1 MTWKDKLEIGLKDDA
16 PFRKDNLPEFQ
27 QSPASPDRK
36 PGDPERSPEQPG
48 AGAPAGRQN
57 GARQNRPRDWRGAG
71 DTTNIG

>member
-27 QSPASPDRK
+27 QSPATPDRK

-48 AGAPAGRQN
+48 ARAQAARKAGPRQIRKAS
-57 GARQNRPRDWRGAG
+57 GRKRSSRR
-71 DTTNIG
+71 